1 MIATLIII
9 VLAFG
14 DLFFTLAKHGQ
25 PRTGRYNFVIYLI
38 VVAIQFWLFYAAG
51 LFDKFNL

>member
-25 PRTGRYNFVIYLI
+25 PKTGRYNFATSLI
-38 VVAIQFWLFYAAG
+38 VVAIQFLLFYAAG